1 MIKLLDILKEIQSKD
16 LYYISDRIVKVRT
29 AVQKFFQKNKEQLS
43 KFAET
48 DNWDAYYKLGFAA
61 LPEFRQ
67 EEVAQALDNEAMAAG
82 WYTENIIPLANAKS
96 DNKKASTQ
104 IDQLSDVNEINAV
117 VSDWVRKNKAKLI
130 KLADDNNYKEFYQLV
145 KDKFPLAPED
155 KLVQAMNAAA
165 IEHDIHY
172 ELITEV

>member
-16 LYYISDRIVKVRT
+16 LYYISNRIVKVRT

-104 IDQLSDVNEINAV
+104 IDQHSDVNEINAV
-117 VSDWVRKNKAKLI
+117 VS
-130 KLADDNNYKEFYQLV
+130 
-145 KDKFPLAPED
+145 
-155 KLVQAMNAAA
+155 
-165 IEHDIHY
+165 
-172 ELITEV
+172 